1 MEHNQNIQI
10 VQYKEQS
17 IEIIQAATP
26 SEIDWKK
33 FDTNLTTWVIVSG
46 FFSETELAPLSN
58 HFSFHPLIIEG
69 VAQKKARPAFEEFD
83 DGLFITSSCVNLNEE
98 GDLADTPVFFYLTDH
113 VLISFFGNQC
123 AFFEPI
129 IAKLK
134 NGKPRLKKMKV
145 DYLLN
150 LLLDFQVDHY
160 LLLIESLGEKIETI
174 QDGILEEA
182 DSKDIQAIQQ
192 MRYVL
197 YSFLRVVWPM
207 REMINLFV
215 MDDSDFISDGVKH
228 FYRDIH
234 SHLYKIADTLETYR
248 EMLSGL
254 MDIYLSAIN
263 NRLNQVMKI
272 LTIVSTIFMPLS
284 FVTGLYGMNFKFMP
298 ELSWKYGYPIALVSL
313 LCISLGMLY
322 YFRKKGWL

>member
-1 MEHNQNIQI
+1 
-10 VQYKEQS
+10 
-17 IEIIQAATP
+17 
-26 SEIDWKK
+26 
-33 FDTNLTTWVIVSG
+33 
-46 FFSETELAPLSN
+46 
-58 HFSFHPLIIEG
+58 
-69 VAQKKARPAFEEFD
+69 
-83 DGLFITSSCVNLNEE
+83 
-98 GDLADTPVFFYLTDH
+98 
-113 VLISFFGNQC
+113 
-123 AFFEPI
+123 
-129 IAKLK
+129 
-134 NGKPRLKKMKV
+134 
-145 DYLLN
+145 
-150 LLLDFQVDHY
+150 
-160 LLLIESLGEKIETI
+160 
-174 QDGILEEA
+174 
-182 DSKDIQAIQQ
+182 

-234 SHLYKIADTLETYR
+234 SHLYQIADTLETYR

>member
-10 VQYKEQS
+10 IQYKDQS
-17 IEIIQAATP
+17 IEITQASLP
-26 SEIDWKK
+26 EEIEWKK
-33 FDTNLTTWVIVSG
+33 LDKELTTWVIVSG
-46 FFSETELAPLSN
+46 TFSETELTPLAN
-58 HFSFHPLIIEG
+58 YFSFHSLIIEG
-69 VAQKKARPAFEEFD
+69 VIQKKARPAFEEFD
-83 DGLFITSSCVNLNEE
+83 DALFVTSNCLRLNED
-98 GDLADTPVFFYLTDH
+98 GDLIDSPVYFYLSDN
-113 VLISFFGNQC
+113 VLISFFGNHC
-123 AFFEPI
+123 AFFNPI
-129 IAKLK
+129 VAKLK

-150 LLLDFQVDHY
+150 LLLDYQVDDY

-174 QDGILEEA
+174 QDDILEEA
-182 DSKDIQAIQQ
+182 DSKDMQAIQH
-192 MRYVL
+192 MRNVL

-215 MDDSDFISDGVKH
+215 IDDSDIISDGVKH

-234 SHLYKIADTLETYR
+234 SHLYQIADTLETYR

-254 MDIYLSAIN
+254 MDIYLSTIN

-298 ELSWKYGYPIALVSL
+298 ELSWRFGYPLALGTM
-313 LCISLGMLY
+313 LCISLGMLF
-322 YFRKKGWL
+322 YFRKKGWI